1 MTTKPDY
8 PALLPPGIHKLT
20 MQDVFDLAVKP
31 FTADSQRSVLFNKL
45 RLWETEV
52 KNSGLRGV
60 MWIDG
65 SFLTQKLG
73 PGDIDCVMWNP
84 QWIDAAGDTPANR
97 QALQR
102 LFDPST
108 VKTLYGLDF
117 YVEAPPAD
125 NLVHREAYWKGF
137 LGYCH
142 DRVTAKGFAEIR
154 L

>member
-31 FTADSQRSVLFNKL
+31 FTTDPQRSVLFENL
-45 RLWETEV
+45 RLWEAEV
-52 KNSGLRGV
+52 KNSGLSGV

-84 QWIDAAGDTPANR
+84 HWIDAASDTPANR

-102 LFDPST
+102 LFDHST
-108 VKTLYGLDF
+108 AKTLYGLDF
-117 YVEAPPAD
+117 YLETPPVD

-142 DRVTAKGFAEIR
+142 DRVTAKGFAEIQ